1 MLSFCF
7 KSPMSKSKPRK
18 VHIAEI
24 RNTRNGV
31 TYTSVY
37 LRRTFREDG
46 QVKHETLG
54 NLSDLPRDLIA
65 LMKQRLAQNEPLS
78 GVGEKISIVRSL
90 PHGNVNAVLTM
101 MRSVGMESLLA
112 SRPCRERDLVIAMIA
127 DRVISPGSKLSCS
140 RGMSDETA
148 QNTLAEELGLDDV
161 NVHELYGAMDWL
173 LERQNRIEN
182 KLAKKHL
189 KGGSLVLFD
198 VSSSYYSGKKS
209 SLREY
214 GYSRD
219 HRADRP
225 QIVYGLLCD
234 AEGRPIS
241 IEVLPGNT
249 ADPNA
254 FSNLVKRVRERFG
267 IERVI
272 FVGDRGMITSKRI
285 DDDLRTTQGLD
296 WISALRTEGIRS
308 LVDAGK
314 VARSLFDEKDLA
326 EISAEEI
333 FPGERLVVCRNPIL
347 ADERARKRDELL
359 KATEKDLDVIVRA
372 TQRAR
377 NPLRGKEQIG
387 LRVGRV
393 IGQRKMEKHFELT
406 ITETSFSYARREEKI
421 QAEAA
426 LDGLYVIRSSV
437 PKESMTADE
446 LVSTYKN
453 LSKVE
458 RAFRSMKSVDLHV
471 RPIYHFNDDRI
482 RAHVFLCM
490 LAYYVE
496 WHLRDRLREL
506 LFDDDDREAAQKSR
520 RSVVAPAKRS
530 KSAREKDA
538 TLRTASGLPVQSFQD
553 LLKDLSTLNR
563 NTVRLESSGA
573 EFKQLTE
580 ATALQRRVF
589 ELLDRKSTRLN
600 SSHTDIS
607 RMPSSA

>member
-1 MLSFCF
+1 
-7 KSPMSKSKPRK
+7 MSKSKPRK

-24 RNTRNGV
+24 KNTRNGV

-446 LVSTYKN
+446 LVSTCKN

-520 RSVVAPAKRS
+520 RSVVAPARRS

-589 ELLDRKSTRLN
+589 ELLSTPPASERG
-600 SSHTDIS
+600 
-607 RMPSSA
+607 PKAA

>member
-1 MLSFCF
+1 MCY
-7 KSPMSKSKPRK
+7 KSRMSKSEPRK
-18 VHIAEI
+18 VHIAEVKT
-24 RNTRNGV
+24 TRNGV
-31 TYTSVY
+31 TYMSVY

-46 QVKHETLG
+46 KVKHETLG
-54 NLSDLPRDLIA
+54 NLSDLPRDLLE
-65 LMKQRLAQNEPLS
+65 LMRRRLAQGEPLS
-78 GVGEKISIVRSL
+78 GVGEKLAILRSL
-90 PHGNVNAVLTM
+90 PHGNVDAVLTTL
-101 MRSVGMESLLA
+101 RSIGLDQLLA

-140 RGMSDETA
+140 RGMNGETA
-148 QNTLAEELGLDDV
+148 QNTLADELKLGEVD
-161 NVHELYGAMDWL
+161 VHELYAAMDWL

-198 VSSSYYSGKKS
+198 VSSSYYTGSKS
-209 SLREY
+209 SLRQY

-234 AEGRPIS
+234 AEGRPVS

-254 FSNLVKRVRERFG
+254 FSNLVKRVRKRFG
-267 IERVI
+267 IDRVI

-285 DDDLRTTQGLD
+285 NDDLRETDGLD
-296 WISALRTEGIRS
+296 WITALRTEGIRS
-308 LVDAGK
+308 LVQAGK
-314 VARSLFDEKDLA
+314 VDRSLFDERDLA

-347 ADERARKRDELL
+347 ADERARKREELL
-359 KATEKDLDVIVRA
+359 QATEKDLDVIVRA
-372 TQRAR
+372 TQRVKNA
-377 NPLRGKEQIG
+377 LSGKEKIG
-387 LRVGRV
+387 LRVGRM
-393 IGQRKMEKHFELT
+393 IGQHKMEKHFELT
-406 ITETSFSYARREEKI
+406 ITETSFTYARREENI
-421 QAEAA
+421 HAEAA

-437 PKESMTADE
+437 PKESMTAE
-446 LVSTYKN
+446 QLVLTYKS
-453 LSKVE
+453 LAQVE
-458 RAFRSMKSVDLHV
+458 RAFRSMKSIDLHV

-506 LFDDDDREAAQKSR
+506 LFDDPDREAAQKSR
-520 RSVVAPAKRS
+520 RSVVAPATRS
-530 KSAREKDA
+530 KSARDKDA
-538 TLRTASGLPVQSFQD
+538 TLRTSSGFPVQSFQD
-553 LLKDLSTLNR
+553 LLKHLATLSR

-573 EFKQLTE
+573 EFNQLTE
-580 ATALQRRVF
+580 ATPLQRRVF
-589 ELLDRKSTRLN
+589 ELLAP
-600 SSHTDIS
+600 
-607 RMPSSA
+607 PS

>member
-1 MLSFCF
+1 
-7 KSPMSKSKPRK
+7 MSKSKPRK

-24 RNTRNGV
+24 KNTRNGV

-101 MRSVGMESLLA
+101 MRSIGMESLLA

-520 RSVVAPAKRS
+520 RSVVAPARRS

-589 ELLDRKSTRLN
+589 ELLSTPPASERG
-600 SSHTDIS
+600 
-607 RMPSSA
+607 PKAA